1 MHQVLCFAVLM
12 NKTKG
17 CMERY
22 IVLSCGDINEMYKIP
37 MEHFEKNK
45 AGMNYSV
52 DKLGNPK
59 YWHIVLFRDQEGV
72 MTRQLSKPEI
82 KEIIIDDYKI

>member
-1 MHQVLCFAVLM
+1 M
-12 NKTKG
+12 N
-17 CMERY
+17 
-22 IVLSCGDINEMYKIP
+22 N
-37 MEHFEKNK
+37 
-45 AGMNYSV
+45 SV

-72 MTRQLSKPEI
+72 MTHQLSKPEI